1 MTNPIPRLSL
11 RELVKE
17 DWIRH
22 DRSWSHPGFQALAI
36 YRFGVWSTGLPR
48 GVRMLASWVYELGF
62 RFVRNVYGIEIR
74 REASIGRRV
83 RLSHASGGMT
93 IHWLATI
100 GDDCVIRQNVTI
112 GGHGAIDDAPTL
124 GRRVS
129 VSPGAVILGRITIG
143 DDARIGPNA
152 VVMSDIPA
160 GASVVAPASRV
171 VTLPAD
177 RRVSTVSP
185 TSPPEPPAVSA

>member
-1 MTNPIPRLSL
+1 MTDPIPPLSL
-11 RELVKE
+11 RALLKE

-22 DRSWSHPGFQALAI
+22 DRSWSHPGFQALAV
-36 YRFGVWSTGLPR
+36 YRFGVWSNGLPR
-48 GVRMLASWVYELGF
+48 GVRMLASGIYEIAF
-62 RFVRNVYGIEIR
+62 RLIRNVYGVEIR

-83 RLSHASGGMT
+83 RLSHASSGMT
-93 IHWLATI
+93 IHWLAKI

-112 GGHGAIDDAPTL
+112 GGHGAMDDAPTL
-124 GRRVS
+124 GNRVS

-171 VTLPAD
+171 ITLPAD
-177 RRVSTVSP
+177 RRVSTLGPAAPPDSP
-185 TSPPEPPAVSA
+185 AASA